1 MSDTASFQI
10 AQGYNV
16 IPPRSGAAYP
26 IPCSEWD
33 RLKSQISG
41 IKTSFDWYHTIASI
55 LIGAAISTLISI
67 FCGAFPSPASSPH
80 PKIIAWAVVS
90 VTGISGGLSLYFALQ
105 CKIISAKLA
114 REVVAQMELIESRFT
129 CEEES

>member
-1 MSDTASFQI
+1 MSDTGSFQI

-33 RLKSQISG
+33 RLKSQISA
-41 IKTSFDWYHTIASI
+41 IKTSFDWYHTIGSI

-67 FCGAFPSPASSPH
+67 LCGAFPSPASAPH
-80 PKIIAWAVVS
+80 PKIIAWAVVA
-90 VTGISGGLSLYFALQ
+90 VTGISGGACLYFAHE
-105 CKIISAKLA
+105 CKIISSKLA

-129 CEEES
+129 GE